1 MTKRKSIFLGKSE
14 LHFND
19 QSVKGET
26 VTLEGESILQDFK
39 F

>member
-19 QSVKGET
+19 QKVKGET
-26 VTLEGESILQDFK
+26 VTLEDELF
-39 F
+39 